1 MGFAFVTRVIFLPLV
16 VTIVSSVGAGKEQN
30 ASFIHLYTKRL
41 AKREIT
47 CCTHETTTDN
57 RCCKYCPKGHHIN
70 ETCECEPC
78 DIGTYLDERNCEE
91 KCRRCDTC
99 DLNEGL
105 EEVTACNT
113 IRNVVCQCKEN
124 FYCTNTMAESCKE
137 CISCDKCKGSPHE
150 TICTSVCKL
159 NGTLSKFRKTGSW
172 WITTL
177 VAVLILVAVA
187 IAVAVGVRKY
197 SLYQKGCNRK
207 SECEDHALIFTLIAD
222 MSLTS
227 YVPDIADE
235 LGINEIK
242 SFVRRNSVNQP
253 VIDRIREE
261 HAAVEEQR
269 YQLMLA
275 WYQQHGR
282 TGAAT
287 VLISTLRKMNKN
299 AAADSVLKKLENYSV
314 NQANGSSSNNN
325 MKGSNT

>member
-159 NGTLSKFRKTGSW
+159 NGNNDT
-172 WITTL
+172 
-177 VAVLILVAVA
+177 
-187 IAVAVGVRKY
+187 
-197 SLYQKGCNRK
+197 KGRNNQVIKRK
-207 SECEDHALIFTLIAD
+207 SDPEVYPMLPDAD
-222 MSLTS
+222 LR
-227 YVPDIADE
+227 PILQDIADE

-325 MKGSNT
+325 VSDS

>member
-159 NGTLSKFRKTGSW
+159 NAGSW

-197 SLYQKGCNRK
+197 SLYQKGRNNQVIKRK
-207 SECEDHALIFTLIAD
+207 SDPEVYPMLPDAD
-222 MSLTS
+222 LR
-227 YVPDIADE
+227 PILQDIADE

-325 MKGSNT
+325 VSDS

>member
-137 CISCDKCKGSPHE
+137 CISCDKHRVLCFEECRCNNDTKGKSSSTVYYQFIPQVK
-150 TICTSVCKL
+150 ILTSVFYCNCSCSRCTKVQFVPKSHNIRVLAFPMFL
-159 NGTLSKFRKTGSW
+159 NN
-172 WITTL
+172 
-177 VAVLILVAVA
+177 ILCF
-187 IAVAVGVRKY
+187 
-197 SLYQKGCNRK
+197 L
-207 SECEDHALIFTLIAD
+207 CEDAD
-222 MSLTS
+222 LR
-227 YVPDIADE
+227 PILQDIADE

-314 NQANGSSSNNN
+314 N
-325 MKGSNT
+325 